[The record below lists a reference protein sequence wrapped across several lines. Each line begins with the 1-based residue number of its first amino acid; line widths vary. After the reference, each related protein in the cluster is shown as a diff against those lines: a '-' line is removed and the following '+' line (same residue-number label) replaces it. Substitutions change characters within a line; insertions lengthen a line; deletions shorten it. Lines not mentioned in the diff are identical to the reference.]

1 MVLMS
6 TASLLS
12 APLSWSYCQQ
22 LRLNDMDKISY
33 LDIHARYLDIDMI
46 QYDYGL
52 GENQAF
58 FRKIKRLF

>member
-1 MVLMS
+1 MGFS
-6 TASLLS
+6 NLLE
-12 APLSWSYCQQ
+12 LG
-22 LRLNDMDKISY
+22 LNDMDKISY

-46 QYDYGL
+46 QYDYRF